1 MEKRYSEYKS
11 GSAKKGYLLRKQKG
25 GWEIL
30 KGGRKEEMS
39 YTYILHK
46 QAQKDYEQSL
56 EWYVQRSIDAVEK
69 FVREIDSAL
78 QLICTNPG
86 RWRNKYKN
94 FHEITLKKY
103 PFTIIY
109 TIEKRE

>member
-1 MEKRYSEYKS
+1 
-11 GSAKKGYLLRKQKG
+11 
-25 GWEIL
+25 
-30 KGGRKEEMS
+30 MS

-46 QAQKDYEQSL
+46 HAQKDYEESL
-56 EWYVQRSIDAVEK
+56 EWYLERSFDAAEN
-69 FVREIDSAL
+69 FVHAINNAL
-78 QLICTNPG
+78 QLICDNPT

-109 TIEKRE
+109 IIEED

>member
-1 MEKRYSEYKS
+1 
-11 GSAKKGYLLRKQKG
+11 
-25 GWEIL
+25 
-30 KGGRKEEMS
+30 MS

-46 QAQKDYEQSL
+46 HAQKDYEQSL
-56 EWYVQRSIDAVEK
+56 EWYMERSVDAAEK
-69 FVREIDSAL
+69 FVQAVDNAL
-78 QLICTNPG
+78 QLICNNPY

-109 TIEKRE
+109 TIEEEQALIVVSSIYHHKKNPKGKYRRI